1 MRHRSAAR
9 AALLVFYCLSPV
21 YRKLNSMS
29 SLISF
34 IKSLNPR
41 IQKPVVLKD
50 IDAVIKELR
59 DVAIPMTNDL
69 SVSYKAAPF
78 KSKWFDVFENNV
90 RAEIKFARKSDN
102 FWTDLNSALQIMLVN
117 AQHLRKYTEDY
128 LQEDTLRDGITAK
141 ATNIVRM
148 VSAMSF
154 ASGFVIDAADY
165 TLVQEAVT
173 LGQPDDTPPAQ
184 AEYLNRNIEK
194 FAQVMA
200 DCCIEPK
207 KFEKLFADIPDVY
220 VSEKNSS
227 TVAAMFSNKQ
237 LDPFP
242 NMSTTNWV
250 GSPIY
255 SARLVWETWMADRY
269 HASKDR
275 KAMLELRLI
284 HLQNLQ
290 ANSPNPRLEHEIE
303 GLQARIR
310 KYDKKIREIEESL

>member
-1 MRHRSAAR
+1 
-9 AALLVFYCLSPV
+9 
-21 YRKLNSMS
+21 MS

-59 DVAIPMTNDL
+59 DVAIPMTRDL
-69 SVSYKAAPF
+69 SVSYQASPF
-78 KSKWFDVFENNV
+78 RSKWYDVFENNV
-90 RAEIKFARKSDN
+90 RAEVKFAKKSNN
-102 FWTDLNSALQIMLVN
+102 FWTDLNAALQLTLIN
-117 AQHLRKYTEDY
+117 AQALRKFTEDY

-154 ASGFVIDAADY
+154 VSGFVIDAADY
-165 TLVQEAVT
+165 TLVQEAVA
-173 LGQPDDTPPAQ
+173 LGQEDNTPPAQ
-184 AEYLNRNIEK
+184 AEYINRNIQK
-194 FAQVMA
+194 FAQVLA
-200 DCCIEPK
+200 DTCIDPK
-207 KFEKLFADIPDVY
+207 KFESLFGDIPDVY
-220 VSEKNSS
+220 VSDKNASVIAS
-227 TVAAMFSNKQ
+227 MFSNRQ

-242 NMSTTNWV
+242 NMSVMTNWT

-284 HLQNLQ
+284 HLENLH
-290 ANSPNPRLEHEIE
+290 ANSPNPRLEREIE

-310 KYDKKIREIEESL
+310 KYDKKIREIEDSL

>member
-1 MRHRSAAR
+1 
-9 AALLVFYCLSPV
+9 
-21 YRKLNSMS
+21 MS

-59 DVAIPMTNDL
+59 DVAIPMTRDL
-69 SVSYKAAPF
+69 SVSYQASPF
-78 KSKWFDVFENNV
+78 RSKWYDVFENNV
-90 RAEIKFARKSDN
+90 RAEVKFAKKSNN
-102 FWTDLNSALQIMLVN
+102 FWTDLNAALQLTLIN
-117 AQHLRKYTEDY
+117 AQALRKFTEDY

-154 ASGFVIDAADY
+154 VSGFVIDAADY
-165 TLVQEAVT
+165 TLVQEAVA
-173 LGQPDDTPPAQ
+173 LGQEDSTPPAQ
-184 AEYLNRNIEK
+184 AEYINRNIQK
-194 FAQVMA
+194 FAQVLA
-200 DCCIEPK
+200 DTCIDPK
-207 KFEKLFADIPDVY
+207 KFESLFGDIPDVY
-220 VSEKNSS
+220 VSDKNASVIAS
-227 TVAAMFSNKQ
+227 MFSNRQ

-242 NMSTTNWV
+242 NMSVMTNWT

-284 HLQNLQ
+284 HLENLH
-290 ANSPNPRLEHEIE
+290 ANSPNPRLEREIE

-310 KYDKKIREIEESL
+310 KYDKKIREIEDSL